1 MNLLYCYFFYVLNY
15 FYKCFHLFINQFNA
29 SLYFFDLNYPNF
41 LKETFGGYT
50 NTTGNDHPNKEG
62 HENWANL
69 LSNKLEV
76 FKYIEKKLI

>member
-1 MNLLYCYFFYVLNY
+1 LELNGYKHLHFYGWDN
-15 FYKCFHLFINQFNA
+15 CIIPDNEI
-29 SLYFFDLNYPNF
+29 LNYPNF